1 MTTTFYLG
9 RESLSVQT
17 KKRPFRHVLLSL
29 FSLLRKNELDAT
41 AHLGLPPNR
50 VVEMGARLDLV

>member
-1 MTTTFYLG
+1 MSTTFYLG
-9 RESLSVQT
+9 RESLTVQT
-17 KKRPFRHVLLSL
+17 KRRPGRYLLLSL
-29 FSLLRKNELDAT
+29 FSLLRKNELNAT